1 MKNIIQEIEE
11 SQMKSDLIDCRAGD
25 TVEILSWVKEN
36 NKRRLQSF
44 EGIIISIKNKGLQSS
59 YTVRKISQ
67 GEGVEKV
74 FQIHSPVVEKIIM
87 KRLGNVRKSKLYF
100 LRNKK
105 GKSAKIKENI
115 NKRRRLTSLRTNNSH
130 RKML

>member
-130 RKML
+130 RKIL